1 MLLEASR
8 EEQRDFYV
16 FLLNIHF
23 QCRETKCAKFWLLTC
38 AENTED
44 AIITTLCC
52 SLRM

>member
-1 MLLEASR
+1 MLLKASR
-8 EEQRDFYV
+8 EDQRDFYV
-16 FLLNIHF
+16 LNIHF

-38 AENTED
+38 TENTED